1 MCVDPSPLITIVQ
14 RMRSGGGEEEEEEE
28 GAVELFYSEK
38 ERLESVALC

>member
-1 MCVDPSPLITIVQ
+1 MCVDPSPLITNIQ
-14 RMRSGGGEEEEEEE
+14 GMRNGGGEEEEEE

>member
-1 MCVDPSPLITIVQ
+1 MCLGLDPSPLITNIQ
-14 RMRSGGGEEEEEEE
+14 RMRNGGGEEEEE